1 MTGEVRG
8 KYGYVDAEGN
18 VKETVYGGSAERGF
32 EPQAGERAAAAAPI
46 FADRG
51 VRPYEDNSGRARK
64 VDAGTRSRFA
74 NFKARQTPRIG
85 QVVDDEVKI
94 VNGRRAVL
102 KKRLKVTTSGP
113 VNLDT
118 RRRQQLAARRGEEQ
132 VASSPSY
139 LTEQQPAP
147 NNNPHLNNYNPQTGA
162 YTLRLNIGQQ

>member
-32 EPQAGERAAAAAPI
+32 EPQAGERAAAAPAPVPI

-64 VDAGTRSRFA
+64 VDGGTRSRFA
-74 NFKARQTPRIG
+74 NFRARQTPTRIG

-102 KKRLKVTTSGP
+102 KKRLKVASSGP
-113 VNLDT
+113 VNLDK
-118 RRRQQLAARRGEEQ
+118 RRRQELAARRGE
-132 VASSPSY
+132 VRVRD
-139 LTEQQPAP
+139 QQPAP
-147 NNNPHLNNYNPQTGA
+147 NNNPHLNNYNPLTGA
-162 YTLRLNIGQQ
+162 YSLLLNLGQQ